1 MKTEDPARLLHAASL
16 PFPAFLPDPCG
27 PVRRFAWLAGLAL
40 VVVAL
45 APDASAEQKIDEPA
59 EAKHFTLNVLPL
71 LKEKCLGC
79 HGNDADDIK
88 GDFDV
93 RTRESLIKG
102 GESEEPSIIP
112 GKPDE
117 SPFYMA
123 VMWDGMEMPP
133 KENDRLT
140 EEQTEWVRRW
150 IAVGAPWPD
159 EQVQDEIRKA
169 EWSVEENEDGVLIST
184 SGGIG

>member
-1 MKTEDPARLLHAASL
+1 MAARHWWS
-16 PFPAFLPDPCG
+16 
-27 PVRRFAWLAGLAL
+27 VVL
-40 VVVAL
+40 V
-45 APDASAEQKIDEPA
+45 APPPIAIAQQPIDEHA
-59 EAKHFTLNVLPL
+59 EARHFTLKVLPL

-88 GDFDV
+88 GDYDV
-93 RTRESLIKG
+93 RTRDSLIKG
-102 GESEEPSIIP
+102 GESEEPAIVP

-140 EEQTEWVRRW
+140 EEQTEWVKRW
-150 IAVGAPWPD
+150 IAVGAPWPSD
-159 EQVQDEIRKA
+159 QVQDGNPQGR
-169 EWSVEENEDGVLIST
+169 VVG
-184 SGGIG
+184 SGERRRSACFHQWRIG